1 MAGSL
6 TDALAQS
13 RDDERRRAARAILR
27 RPLLRADGPDAES
40 FALVQ
45 RHSAH
50 LRAWFHT
57 HAGWPLLVTPEL
69 ARLTKTTDADGPDAH
84 THPAVTARPR
94 RPFTR
99 RRYVLAC
106 LLLAVL
112 SRADAQITLGGL
124 ADDVLLAAADP
135 GLAAT
140 GLEFTLD
147 SRTQRGDLAAAVRL
161 LIEFGVLSR
170 VAGDEDQFVEDTGD
184 VLYDVHRRA
193 LAGMLASARGPSTI
207 VAAASGPAE
216 RFAERLARLTFDPPA
231 GSEQLGDDR
240 IRRSLTRRLLDD
252 PVVYYDDL
260 SPRARSLLDHRRAA
274 MAAAVSD
281 LTGLVPEV
289 RAEGIAMVDPDGTL
303 TDVRMPE
310 GGTDGHAALLLAT
323 HLAAVDGPVRAADLE
338 ELIRSRAHGFATQ
351 GYWRRGAADP
361 GADRVIVRTA
371 LDRLEALG
379 LVRRG
384 QGADGEPTVL
394 PRPAI
399 ARYAVAEPAADDNV
413 MELPGPEDPGPED
426 PGPENIGPEN
436 PEAEHSDAGQ
446 PGTALAVED
455 QPAEHSSK
463 HTEEH
468 AR

>member
-1 MAGSL
+1 MTGSL
-6 TDALAQS
+6 TDALQQS
-13 RDDERRRAARAILR
+13 RADERRRAARAILH
-27 RPLLRADGPDAES
+27 RPLLAADGPDAES

-45 RHSAH
+45 RHSAY
-50 LRAWFHT
+50 LRGWFHT
-57 HAGWPLLVTPEL
+57 HAGWSLLVTPEL
-69 ARLTKTTDADGPDAH
+69 ARLTKTVDEDGPGAH

-94 RPFTR
+94 QPFTR

-106 LLLAVL
+106 LLLAAL

-147 SRTQRGDLAAAVRL
+147 SRAQRGDLAAAVRL
-161 LIEFGVLSR
+161 LIGYGVLSR
-170 VAGDEDQFVEDTGD
+170 VAGDEDHFVEDTGD

-207 VAAASGPAE
+207 AAASADPASL
-216 RFAERLARLTFDPPA
+216 FAERLAQLTFPPPD
-231 GSEQLGDDR
+231 GSEQLREER
-240 IRRSLTRRLLDD
+240 IRRRVTRRLLDE
-252 PVVYYDDL
+252 PVLYYDDL
-260 SPRARSLLDHRRAA
+260 PTPAREHLERRSVSIVG
-274 MAAAVSD
+274 AVAE
-281 LTGLVPEV
+281 LTGLVPEI
-289 RAEGIAMVDPDGTL
+289 RAEGIAMVDPLGTL

-323 HLAAVDGPVRAADLE
+323 HLASASGPVPVSVLE
-338 ELIRSRAHGFATQ
+338 DLIRSRAHGFAAQ
-351 GYWRRGAADP
+351 GYWRRSATDP

-379 LVRRG
+379 LVRRE
-384 QGADGEPTVL
+384 QAADGAVAVV

-399 ARYAVAEPAADDNV
+399 ARYAVTEPAVDRAL
-413 MELPGPEDPGPED
+413 EPPGT
-426 PGPENIGPEN
+426 
-436 PEAEHSDAGQ
+436 GQ
-446 PGTALAVED
+446 PEYPRPD
-455 QPAEHSSK
+455 PQRPEEHATTK
-463 HTEEH
+463 TEEH

>member
-57 HAGWPLLVTPEL
+57 HAGWSLLVTPEL
-69 ARLTKTTDADGPDAH
+69 ARLTKTMDADGPGAH

-135 GLAAT
+135 DLAAT

-147 SRTQRGDLAAAVRL
+147 SRAQRGDLAAAVRL
-161 LIEFGVLSR
+161 LIEYGVLSR
-170 VAGDEDQFVEDTGD
+170 VAGDEDLFVEDTGD

-207 VAAASGPAE
+207 ATAASSGPAE
-216 RFAERLARLTFDPPA
+216 RFAERLARLTFEPPA
-231 GSEQLGDDR
+231 GSEQLGDER
-240 IRRSLTRRLLDD
+240 IRRWLTRRLLDD

-260 SPRARSLLDHRRAA
+260 SPRARALLDGRRAA
-274 MAAAVSD
+274 LTGAVAD

-323 HLAAVDGPVRAADLE
+323 HLATVDVPVQVAELE
-338 ELIRSRAHGFATQ
+338 SLIRSRAHGFAAQ
-351 GYWRRGAADP
+351 GFWRRGAAEP
-361 GADRVIVRTA
+361 GADRIIVRTA

-379 LVRRG
+379 LIRRG
-384 QGADGEPTVL
+384 RGADGEPTVQ

-399 ARYAVAEPAADDNV
+399 ARYAVTAPAADGV
-413 MELPGPEDPGPED
+413 MELPGPEDPD
-426 PGPENIGPEN
+426 TAN
-436 PEAEHSDAGQ
+436 PEVEHSDAGH

-455 QPAEHSSK
+455 QPAEHSSR